1 MFSSPLKEEP
11 TLLSSIAVNA
21 SETWP
26 VDSDVFSADVEGFVD
41 NNDPWVV
48 ATVPVYD

>member
-1 MFSSPLKEEP
+1 MKEES
-11 TLLSSIAVNA
+11 TLLSSIAVDA

-26 VDSDVFSADVEGFVD
+26 VDSDMYPADVVGLVD
-41 NNDPWVV
+41 KNEPWMV

>member
-1 MFSSPLKEEP
+1 MLSSPLKEES
-11 TLLSSIAVNA
+11 TLLSSIAVDA

-26 VDSDVFSADVEGFVD
+26 VDSDMSPADVEDLV
-41 NNDPWVV
+41 NNDPWMV

>member
-1 MFSSPLKEEP
+1 MKEES
-11 TLLSSIAVNA
+11 TLLSSIAVDA

-26 VDSDVFSADVEGFVD
+26 VDSDMYPADVVGLVD
-41 NNDPWVV
+41 RNDPGVV